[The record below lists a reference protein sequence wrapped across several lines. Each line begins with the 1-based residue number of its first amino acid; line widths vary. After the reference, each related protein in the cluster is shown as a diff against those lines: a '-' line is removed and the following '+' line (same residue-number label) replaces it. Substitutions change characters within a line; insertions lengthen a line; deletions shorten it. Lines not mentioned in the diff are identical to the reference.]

1 VSPCSLFQTTAELI
15 DRFGPLPDEAESLL
29 ALADIRIICRD
40 LAVSSLRERNGLTRV
55 EFSRVSKINV
65 DRLMRLIK
73 EGAGKIR
80 LDPKAANV
88 IILHTGG
95 IGLKEKSAFLR
106 ERLEALAA

>member
-1 VSPCSLFQTTAELI
+1 
-15 DRFGPLPDEAESLL
+15 GPLPDEAESLL

-40 LAVSSLRERNGLTRV
+40 LAVSSLRERNGLTRI

-73 EGAGKIR
+73 EGNGKIR
-80 LDPKAANV
+80 LDPTAANA
-88 IILHTGG
+88 ILLQTGA

>member
-1 VSPCSLFQTTAELI
+1 
-15 DRFGPLPDEAESLL
+15 
-29 ALADIRIICRD
+29 
-40 LAVSSLRERNGLTRV
+40 
-55 EFSRVSKINV
+55 
-65 DRLMRLIK
+65 MRLIK

-88 IILHTGG
+88 ILLQTGG